1 MIGRLLLMLLI
12 IRYTY
17 FYIPNNTLEVKYGNV
32 SEFVILFRLL
42 TNKVNK
48 KI

>member
-1 MIGRLLLMLLI
+1 MLLI

-17 FYIPNNTLEVKYGNV
+17 FYIPNNTLEVIKYGNV

-42 TNKVNK
+42 SNKVNK
-48 KI
+48 KLK